1 MRTLVR
7 AGAVVLWACLVGTA
21 AGTYGIAEA
30 AGSAPPRAQ
39 SGCIEING
47 ALHTKSGQRTS
58 AGAARRSGTGRPRRS
73 SVTVVPE

>member
-30 AGSAPPRAQ
+30 AGSTHPRAQ

-47 ALHTKSGQRTS
+47 VLHCPCEESRE
-58 AGAARRSGTGRPRRS
+58 ACLP
-73 SVTVVPE
+73 PECVLLPEGWYCPENR